1 MAWVKSAVKS
11 TMASA
16 ESKALKL
23 AFEYLVDGIDAASLL
38 PGALSSK
45 LITDRQ
51 RTDCVDEGDPY
62 KKAEKFIGHLQR
74 VINGDRNKF
83 YTFIHL
89 LDRSGHVE
97 LVSRLRG

>member
-1 MAWVKSAVKS
+1 MAKS
-11 TMASA
+11 TMSSALASA
-16 ESKALKL
+16 ESEALKL
-23 AFEYLVDGIDAASLL
+23 AFEYLVDSIDTASLL

-62 KKAEKFIGHLQR
+62 KKAEKFIGYLQR
-74 VINGDRNKF
+74 VINGDTNKF

-89 LDRSGHVE
+89 LDKSGHVE
-97 LVSRLRG
+97 LASRLRG

>member
-1 MAWVKSAVKS
+1 MACQVRGQS

-23 AFEYLVDGIDAASLL
+23 FEYLVDSIDAASLL
-38 PGALSSK
+38 PGLSSK

-62 KKAEKFIGHLQR
+62 KKAVTCKE
-74 VINGDRNKF
+74 
-83 YTFIHL
+83 
-89 LDRSGHVE
+89 
-97 LVSRLRG
+97 

>member
-1 MAWVKSAVKS
+1 
-11 TMASA
+11 MASA
-16 ESKALKL
+16 ESEALKL
-23 AFEYLVDGIDAASLL
+23 AFEYLVDSIDAASLL
-38 PGALSSK
+38 PGAFSSK

-62 KKAEKFIGHLQR
+62 KKAEKFICYLQR
-74 VINGDRNKF
+74 VINGDSNKF